1 MSHINELF
9 FLSNE
14 WKIGIVYFKHCPRQ
28 PYIPIYLFVMGSF
41 GVVKALFNTVR
52 QVRRKRDDEE
62 DELDRCKPNPA
73 SILINC
79 FLFAWFCT
87 GKKTIIFNN
96 FYYFE

>member
-1 MSHINELF
+1 
-9 FLSNE
+9 
-14 WKIGIVYFKHCPRQ
+14 
-28 PYIPIYLFVMGSF
+28 MGSF

-52 QVRRKRDDEE
+52 QVRRKRDEEE

-87 GKKTIIFNN
+87 GKKFFN
-96 FYYFE
+96 